1 MVRVRCFNWPRVPG
15 PLWCAMEVDVRLNL
29 PLDAASLA
37 DAGAMTGP
45 AANDSPQTL
54 RRVATGESLAASGG
68 LLLAALLLVVVA
80 SAAYWSADAS
90 PEINSD
96 PQLTAVT
103 YVGGMGSAAMLAVLM
118 VYRRL
123 RRRLRGILA
132 VRDALLAMAPPGSS
146 AATGPA
152 LPVSPLLGAE
162 ATAWNLIVGERDQ
175 VRRDA
180 LAEKAREA
188 LGRRRQSR
196 GDLDAACD
204 AMSQGL
210 LLFDDRGSI
219 KYANG
224 AAATFLQV
232 EREKLAELDIGQAIA
247 IESVVAAVR
256 QVIGGA
262 SRRRSV
268 IDVDRKDEAGGAM
281 GVLRFSVRPV
291 RREDTASA
299 MVVIE
304 DITQQKA
311 AEEARHAFVAQATH
325 ELRTPLTN
333 IRLYVETAIEDGEA
347 NPALRV
353 QALNV
358 INSESRRL
366 ERIVGEMLSIAEIE
380 AGAFKLKADD
390 VRLEQLFDVMKQ
402 DYQQQAQEKRIALTF
417 VLPPK
422 LPVIQAD
429 REKVAVALHNLIAN
443 ALKYTLAGGSV
454 TVRVEADEK
463 QVTVS
468 IADTGIGISDDDCL
482 RIFDRFYRA
491 KDGRV
496 DTITGTGLGLTIAR
510 EVARLHGGDIV
521 VESQLNRGSTFTL
534 ALPLMA
540 AA

>member
-1 MVRVRCFNWPRVPG
+1 MQ
-15 PLWCAMEVDVRLNL
+15 ADVLS
-29 PLDAASLA
+29 AHSA
-37 DAGAMTGP
+37 DSIAGA
-45 AANDSPQTL
+45 AAGVVTTSTDDGAVQAL
-54 RRVATGESLAASGG
+54 RRRASDEFLVASGG
-68 LLLAALLLVVVA
+68 FLLAALLFVVVA
-80 SAAYWSADAS
+80 SAAYWSADPAG
-90 PEINSD
+90 D
-96 PQLTAVT
+96 AGLHPQTTAVL
-103 YVGGMGSAAMLAVLM
+103 YVSGIGSAAMLAVLM
-118 VYRRL
+118 IYRRL
-123 RRRLRGILA
+123 RRRLAAALA
-132 VRDALLAMAPPGSS
+132 VRDALLAMVPPGSDVP
-146 AATGPA
+146 TGPA
-152 LPVSPLLGAE
+152 QPVSPTLGPE
-162 ATAWNLIVGERDQ
+162 AQAWNVIVGERDQ

-180 LAEKAREA
+180 LADKAREA

-219 KYANG
+219 KYVNG
-224 AAATFLQV
+224 AAATFLQI
-232 EREKLAELDIGQAIA
+232 EREKLCNLDIAQAIGV
-247 IESVVAAVR
+247 ESVVAAVR
-256 QVIGGA
+256 MVVNGT

-268 IDVDRKDEAGGAM
+268 IDVDRKAGAGEGRDAT

-333 IRLYVETAIEDGEA
+333 IRLYVETAIEDGESD
-347 NPALRV
+347 PALRV

-366 ERIVGEMLSIAEIE
+366 ERIVGEMLSVAEIE
-380 AGAFKLKADD
+380 AGAFKLKTDD
-390 VRLEQLFDVMKQ
+390 LRLEQLFDVIKQ
-402 DYQQQAQEKRIALTF
+402 DYQAQAQEKKIAMTF

-429 REKVAVALHNLIAN
+429 REKVTVALHNLVGN
-443 ALKYTLAGGSV
+443 ALKYTLPGGSV

-463 QVTVS
+463 QVQVS
-468 IADTGIGISDDDCL
+468 VADTGIGISEEDCL
-482 RIFDRFYRA
+482 KIFDRFYRA
-491 KDGRV
+491 RDGRV
-496 DTITGTGLGLTIAR
+496 DSITGTGLGLTIAR
-510 EVARLHGGDIV
+510 EVARLHGGDIL

-534 ALPLMA
+534 ALPLKA